1 MAPLVQEL
9 QEDDGKKH
17 KIIYMDDKN
26 SFATIVFT
34 PSGIRGRVKKGTTIL
49 EAAQTLSVDLNSICG
64 ARGRCSKCQVEPT
77 FGEFSKLNILSK
89 HVSVS
94 DRNDTEI
101 IYRNKFHLS
110 EERRLGCQTKIL
122 GDLVV
127 DVPEDS
133 QIHKQ
138 IIKKETNLRDF
149 SLNTSVKAFYI
160 EVSEPQLDSLESDFD
175 RLRASLKKD
184 WNVEEVTCSI
194 NVLKDLQEKLRK
206 GNWKV
211 TILLYYMGNSA
222 PEIVDIHSGYSEI
235 PAFGLAID
243 LGSTSIAATL
253 CDLNSGKI
261 IGSMGIMN
269 PQIRFGE
276 DVMSRVSYCMMEEKG
291 LATLNR
297 VVIEGL
303 NELIVKITERHQ
315 IRLDRVFETVFV
327 ANPIMHHLLLGI
339 NPKELGQAPFP
350 LAFSDS
356 LNFKSKDIGLNL
368 NLEGYVYTI
377 PCIGGHVGADA
388 ASVIIAEQPQ
398 KLENTTTLL
407 VDIGTNAEILLAKGE
422 EIFACSCPTGPALE
436 GAQISAGQ
444 RAASGA
450 IERVRIDPISKE
462 PSFKVIGCEQWS
474 NDKGFKENVSKVGI
488 TGICGSG
495 IIEAVAEM
503 RLAGLLDAN
512 GLIGSGAQTGSNR
525 CISSDRTNS
534 YLLYSDSKVSLSIT
548 NMDIRAIQLAK
559 AALHAS
565 FKILLEKSRI
575 NRIDNIVLAG
585 AFGSQ
590 ISPEHALIIGLVPD
604 AKVSQIV
611 ASGNS
616 AGAGAIIALLDKE
629 SRKEISSI
637 VKRVQ
642 KIETAVEP
650 TFQKHFM
657 EGSSFPNES
666 SIHPELFKFKNIPD
680 VNFNQKRQRRSAR

>member
-1 MAPLVQEL
+1 MENR
-9 QEDDGKKH
+9 
-17 KIIYMDDKN
+17 N
-26 SFATIVFT
+26 SSATVVFT

-49 EAAQTLSVDLNSICG
+49 EAAQKFSVDLNSICG
-64 ARGRCSKCQVEPT
+64 ARGRCSKCQVELT
-77 FGEFSKLNILSK
+77 FGEFNKLNIRSK
-89 HVSVS
+89 ETSVS
-94 DRNDTEI
+94 ERNETEL
-101 IYRNKFHLS
+101 IYRTKFHLS

-138 IIKKETNLRDF
+138 IIKKETSLRDF
-149 SLNTSVKAFYI
+149 SLNTSVKAFYVQ
-160 EVSEPQLDSLESDFD
+160 VSEPQLDSLESDFE
-175 RLRASLKKD
+175 RLKISLKDD
-184 WNVEEVTCSI
+184 WNIQGVTCSVR
-194 NVLKDLQEKLRK
+194 VLKDLQEKLRR
-206 GNWKV
+206 GNWGITV
-211 TILLYYMGNSA
+211 LLYYKENTV

-235 PAFGLAID
+235 PAFGVAID

-261 IGSMGIMN
+261 VGSMGIMN
-269 PQIRFGE
+269 PQIRYGE

-291 LATLNR
+291 LATLNNS
-297 VVIEGL
+297 VIQGI
-303 NELIVKITERHQ
+303 NELTRKIAEKHG
-315 IRLDRVFETVFV
+315 IKLDSVFEIVFV

-339 NPKELGQAPFP
+339 DPKELGQAPFP

-356 LNFKSKDIGLNL
+356 LNIKSEDIGIILNP
-368 NLEGYVYTI
+368 ESYVYTV

-388 ASVIIAEQPQ
+388 ASVLIAEQPQ
-398 KLENTTTLL
+398 KLKDTTTLL
-407 VDIGTNAEILLAKGE
+407 IDIGTNAEILLAKGE

-444 RAASGA
+444 RAAPGA
-450 IERVRIDPISKE
+450 IERVRIDPITKE
-462 PSFKVIGCEQWS
+462 PRFKVIGCEQWS
-474 NDKGFKENVSKVGI
+474 NEEGFSENVSGVGV

-512 GLIGSGAQTGSNR
+512 GLIGSAAQTGSNR
-525 CISSDRTNS
+525 CTSSERTNS
-534 YLLYSDSKVSLSIT
+534 YLLYSDNKVSISIT

-565 FKILLEKSRI
+565 FKILLEKSRVDK
-575 NRIDNIVLAG
+575 IDSILLAG

-604 AKVSQIV
+604 AQVSQIV

-616 AGAGAIIALLDKE
+616 AGAGAIIALLDVS
-629 SRKEISSI
+629 SRREISSL
-637 VKRVQ
+637 VRKVH

-650 TFQKHFM
+650 SFQKHFV
-657 EGSSFPNES
+657 EGSAFPDNS
-666 SIHPELFKFKNIPD
+666 STHPELFKLKELPN
-680 VNFNQKRQRRSAR
+680 VNFNQKRLRRQR

>member
-1 MAPLVQEL
+1 MENR
-9 QEDDGKKH
+9 
-17 KIIYMDDKN
+17 N
-26 SFATIVFT
+26 SSATIVFT

-49 EAAQTLSVDLNSICG
+49 EAAQKFSVDLNSICG
-64 ARGRCSKCQVEPT
+64 ARGRCSKCQVELT
-77 FGEFSKLNILSK
+77 FGEFNKLNIRSK
-89 HVSVS
+89 ETSVS
-94 DRNDTEI
+94 ERNETEL
-101 IYRNKFHLS
+101 IYRTKFYLS

-138 IIKKETNLRDF
+138 IIKKETSLRDF
-149 SLNTSVKAFYI
+149 SLNTSVKAFYVQ
-160 EVSEPQLDSLESDFD
+160 VSEPQLDSLESDFE
-175 RLRASLKKD
+175 RLKISLKDD
-184 WNVEEVTCSI
+184 WNIQGVTCSVR
-194 NVLKDLQEKLRK
+194 VLKDLQEKLRR
-206 GNWKV
+206 GNWGITV
-211 TILLYYMGNSA
+211 LLYYKENTV

-235 PAFGLAID
+235 PAFGVAID

-261 IGSMGIMN
+261 VGSMGIMN
-269 PQIRFGE
+269 PQIRYGE

-291 LATLNR
+291 LAN
-297 VVIEGL
+297 VNNSVIQGI
-303 NELIVKITERHQ
+303 NELTREIAEKHGIK
-315 IRLDRVFETVFV
+315 LDSVFEIVFV
-327 ANPIMHHLLLGI
+327 ANPIMHHLLFGI

-350 LAFSDS
+350 LALSDS
-356 LNFKSKDIGLNL
+356 LTIKSKDIGIILNP
-368 NLEGYVYTI
+368 ESYVYTV

-388 ASVIIAEQPQ
+388 ASVLIAEQPQ
-398 KLENTTTLL
+398 KLKDTTTLL
-407 VDIGTNAEILLAKGE
+407 IDIGTNAEILLAKGE

-444 RAASGA
+444 RAAPGA
-450 IERVRIDPISKE
+450 IERVRIDPITKE
-462 PSFKVIGCEQWS
+462 PRFKVIGCEQWS
-474 NDKGFKENVSKVGI
+474 NEEGFSENVSGVGV

-512 GLIGSGAQTGSNR
+512 GLIGSAAQTGSNR
-525 CISSDRTNS
+525 CTSSERTNS
-534 YLLYSDSKVSLSIT
+534 YLLYSDNKVSLSIT

-565 FKILLEKSRI
+565 FKILLEKSRV
-575 NRIDNIVLAG
+575 NRIDSILLAG

-604 AKVSQIV
+604 AQVSQIV

-616 AGAGAIIALLDKE
+616 AGAGAIIALLDVS
-629 SRKEISSI
+629 SRREISSL
-637 VKRVQ
+637 VRKVH

-650 TFQKHFM
+650 SFQKHFV
-657 EGSSFPNES
+657 EGSAFPDNS
-666 SIHPELFKFKNIPD
+666 SSHPELFKLKELPN
-680 VNFNQKRQRRSAR
+680 VNFNQKRLRRQR

>member
-1 MAPLVQEL
+1 MENR
-9 QEDDGKKH
+9 
-17 KIIYMDDKN
+17 N
-26 SFATIVFT
+26 SSATIVFT

-49 EAAQTLSVDLNSICG
+49 EAAQKFSVDLNSICG
-64 ARGRCSKCQVEPT
+64 ARGRCSKCQVELT
-77 FGEFSKLNILSK
+77 FGEFNKLNIRSK
-89 HVSVS
+89 ETSVS
-94 DRNDTEI
+94 ERNETEL
-101 IYRNKFHLS
+101 IYRTKFHLS

-138 IIKKETNLRDF
+138 IIKKETSLRDF
-149 SLNTSVKAFYI
+149 SLNTSVKAFYVQ
-160 EVSEPQLDSLESDFD
+160 VSEPQLDSLESDFE
-175 RLRASLKKD
+175 RLKISLKDD
-184 WNVEEVTCSI
+184 WNIQGVTCSVR
-194 NVLKDLQEKLRK
+194 VLKDLQEKLRR
-206 GNWKV
+206 GNWGITV
-211 TILLYYMGNSA
+211 LLYYKENTV

-235 PAFGLAID
+235 PAFGVAID

-261 IGSMGIMN
+261 VGSMGIMN
-269 PQIRFGE
+269 PQIRYGE

-291 LATLNR
+291 LATLNNS
-297 VVIEGL
+297 VIQGI
-303 NELIVKITERHQ
+303 NELTRKIAEKHG
-315 IRLDRVFETVFV
+315 IKLDSIFEIVFV

-339 NPKELGQAPFP
+339 DPKELGQAPFP

-356 LNFKSKDIGLNL
+356 LNIKSEDIGIILNP
-368 NLEGYVYTI
+368 ESYVYTV

-388 ASVIIAEQPQ
+388 ASVLIAEQPQ
-398 KLENTTTLL
+398 KLKDTTTLL
-407 VDIGTNAEILLAKGE
+407 IDIGTNAEILLAKGE

-444 RAASGA
+444 RAAPGA
-450 IERVRIDPISKE
+450 IERVRIDPITKE
-462 PSFKVIGCEQWS
+462 PRFKVIGCEQWS
-474 NDKGFKENVSKVGI
+474 NEEGFSENVSGVGV

-512 GLIGSGAQTGSNR
+512 GLIGSAAQTGSNR
-525 CISSDRTNS
+525 CTSSERTNS
-534 YLLYSDSKVSLSIT
+534 YLLYSDNKVSLSIT

-565 FKILLEKSRI
+565 FKILLEKSRV
-575 NRIDNIVLAG
+575 NRIDSILLAG

-604 AKVSQIV
+604 AQVSQIV

-616 AGAGAIIALLDKE
+616 AGAGAIIALLDVS
-629 SRKEISSI
+629 SRREISSL
-637 VKRVQ
+637 VRKVH

-650 TFQKHFM
+650 SFQKHFV
-657 EGSSFPNES
+657 EGSAFPDNS
-666 SIHPELFKFKNIPD
+666 STHPELFKLKELPN
-680 VNFNQKRQRRSAR
+680 VNFNQKRLRRQR

>member
-1 MAPLVQEL
+1 MENR
-9 QEDDGKKH
+9 
-17 KIIYMDDKN
+17 N
-26 SFATIVFT
+26 SSATIVFT

-49 EAAQTLSVDLNSICG
+49 EAAQKFSVDLNSICG
-64 ARGRCSKCQVEPT
+64 ARGRCSKCQIELT
-77 FGEFSKLNILSK
+77 FGEFNKLNIRSK
-89 HVSVS
+89 ETSVS
-94 DRNDTEI
+94 ERNETEL
-101 IYRNKFHLS
+101 IYRTKFHLS

-149 SLNTSVKAFYI
+149 SLNTSVKAFYVQ
-160 EVSEPQLDSLESDFD
+160 VSEPQLDSLESDFE
-175 RLRASLKKD
+175 RLKISLKDD
-184 WNVEEVTCSI
+184 WNIQGVTCSVR
-194 NVLKDLQEKLRK
+194 VLKDLQEKLRR
-206 GNWKV
+206 GNWGITV
-211 TILLYYMGNSA
+211 LLYYKENTV

-235 PAFGLAID
+235 PAFGVAID

-261 IGSMGIMN
+261 VGSMGIMN
-269 PQIRFGE
+269 PQIRYGE

-291 LATLNR
+291 LATLNNS
-297 VVIEGL
+297 VIQGI
-303 NELIVKITERHQ
+303 NELTRKIAEKHG
-315 IRLDRVFETVFV
+315 IKLDSVFEIVFV

-339 NPKELGQAPFP
+339 DPKELGQAPFP
-350 LAFSDS
+350 LALSDS
-356 LNFKSKDIGLNL
+356 LTIKSKDIGIILNP
-368 NLEGYVYTI
+368 ESYVYTV

-388 ASVIIAEQPQ
+388 ASVLIAEQPQ
-398 KLENTTTLL
+398 KLKDTTTLL
-407 VDIGTNAEILLAKGE
+407 IDIGTNAEILLAKGE

-444 RAASGA
+444 RAAPGA
-450 IERVRIDPISKE
+450 IERVRIDPITKE
-462 PSFKVIGCEQWS
+462 PRFKVIGCEQWS
-474 NDKGFKENVSKVGI
+474 NEEGFSENVSGVGV

-512 GLIGSGAQTGSNR
+512 GLIGSAAQTGSNR
-525 CISSDRTNS
+525 CTSSERTNS
-534 YLLYSDSKVSLSIT
+534 YLLYSDNKVSLSIT

-565 FKILLEKSRI
+565 FKILLEKSRV
-575 NRIDNIVLAG
+575 NRIDSILLAG

-604 AKVSQIV
+604 AQVSQIV

-616 AGAGAIIALLDKE
+616 AGAGAIIALLDVS
-629 SRKEISSI
+629 SRREISSL
-637 VKRVQ
+637 VRKVH

-650 TFQKHFM
+650 SFQKHFV
-657 EGSSFPNES
+657 EGSAFPDNS
-666 SIHPELFKFKNIPD
+666 STHPELFKLKELPN
-680 VNFNQKRQRRSAR
+680 VNFNQKRLRRQR

>member
-1 MAPLVQEL
+1 MENR
-9 QEDDGKKH
+9 
-17 KIIYMDDKN
+17 N
-26 SFATIVFT
+26 SSATIVFT

-49 EAAQTLSVDLNSICG
+49 EAAQKFSVDLNSICG
-64 ARGRCSKCQVEPT
+64 ARGRCSKCQVELT
-77 FGEFSKLNILSK
+77 FGEFNKLNIRSK
-89 HVSVS
+89 ETSVS
-94 DRNDTEI
+94 ERNETEL
-101 IYRNKFHLS
+101 IYRTKFHLS

-138 IIKKETNLRDF
+138 IIKKETSLRDF
-149 SLNTSVKAFYI
+149 SLNTSVKAFYVQ
-160 EVSEPQLDSLESDFD
+160 VSEPQLDSLESDFE
-175 RLRASLKKD
+175 RLKISLKDD
-184 WNVEEVTCSI
+184 WNIQGVTCSVR
-194 NVLKDLQEKLRK
+194 VLKDLQEKLRR
-206 GNWKV
+206 GNWGITV
-211 TILLYYMGNSA
+211 LLYYKENTV

-235 PAFGLAID
+235 PAFGVAID

-261 IGSMGIMN
+261 VGSMGIMN
-269 PQIRFGE
+269 PQIRYGE

-291 LATLNR
+291 LATLNNS
-297 VVIEGL
+297 VIQGI
-303 NELIVKITERHQ
+303 NELTRKIAEKHE
-315 IRLDRVFETVFV
+315 IKLDSVFEIVFV

-350 LAFSDS
+350 LVFSDS
-356 LNFKSKDIGLNL
+356 LTIKSKDIGIILNP
-368 NLEGYVYTI
+368 ESYVYTV

-388 ASVIIAEQPQ
+388 ASVLIAEQPQ
-398 KLENTTTLL
+398 KLKDTTTLL
-407 VDIGTNAEILLAKGE
+407 IDIGTNAEILLAKGE

-444 RAASGA
+444 RAAPGA
-450 IERVRIDPISKE
+450 IERVRIDPITKE
-462 PSFKVIGCEQWS
+462 PRFKVIGCEQWS
-474 NDKGFKENVSKVGI
+474 NEEGFSENVSGVGV

-512 GLIGSGAQTGSNR
+512 GLIGSAAQTGSNR
-525 CISSDRTNS
+525 CTSSERTNS
-534 YLLYSDSKVSLSIT
+534 YLLYSDNKVSLSIT

-565 FKILLEKSRI
+565 FKILLEKSRV
-575 NRIDNIVLAG
+575 NRIDSILLAG

-604 AKVSQIV
+604 AQVSQIV

-616 AGAGAIIALLDKE
+616 AGAGAIIALLDVS
-629 SRKEISSI
+629 SRREISSL
-637 VKRVQ
+637 VRKVH

-650 TFQKHFM
+650 SFQKHFV
-657 EGSSFPNES
+657 EGSSFPNDS
-666 SIHPELFKFKNIPD
+666 STHPELFKLKELPN
-680 VNFNQKRQRRSAR
+680 VNFNQKRQRRHR

>member
-1 MAPLVQEL
+1 MENR
-9 QEDDGKKH
+9 
-17 KIIYMDDKN
+17 N
-26 SFATIVFT
+26 SSATIVFT

-49 EAAQTLSVDLNSICG
+49 EAAQKFSVDLNSICG
-64 ARGRCSKCQVEPT
+64 ARGRCSKCQVELT
-77 FGEFSKLNILSK
+77 FGEFNKLNIRSK
-89 HVSVS
+89 ETSVS
-94 DRNDTEI
+94 ERNETEL
-101 IYRNKFHLS
+101 IYRTKFHLS

-149 SLNTSVKAFYI
+149 SLNTSVKAFYVQ
-160 EVSEPQLDSLESDFD
+160 VSEPQLDSLESDFE
-175 RLRASLKKD
+175 RLKISLKDD
-184 WNVEEVTCSI
+184 WNIQGVTCSVR
-194 NVLKDLQEKLRK
+194 VLKDLQEKLRR
-206 GNWKV
+206 GNWGITV
-211 TILLYYMGNSA
+211 LLYYKENTV

-235 PAFGLAID
+235 PAFGVAID

-261 IGSMGIMN
+261 VGSMGIMN
-269 PQIRFGE
+269 PQIRYGE

-291 LATLNR
+291 LATLNNS
-297 VVIEGL
+297 VIQGI
-303 NELIVKITERHQ
+303 NELTRKIAEKHG
-315 IRLDRVFETVFV
+315 IKLDSVFEIVFV

-339 NPKELGQAPFP
+339 DPKELGQAPFP
-350 LAFSDS
+350 LALSDS
-356 LNFKSKDIGLNL
+356 LTIKSKDIGIILNP
-368 NLEGYVYTI
+368 ESYVYTV

-388 ASVIIAEQPQ
+388 ASVLIAEQPQ
-398 KLENTTTLL
+398 KLKDTTTLL
-407 VDIGTNAEILLAKGE
+407 IDIGTNAEILLAKGE

-436 GAQISAGQ
+436 GAQISSGQ
-444 RAASGA
+444 RAAPGA
-450 IERVRIDPISKE
+450 IERVRIDPITKE
-462 PSFKVIGCEQWS
+462 PRFKVIGCEQWS
-474 NDKGFKENVSKVGI
+474 NEEGFSENVSGVGV

-512 GLIGSGAQTGSNR
+512 GLIGSAAQTGSNR
-525 CISSDRTNS
+525 CTSSERTNS
-534 YLLYSDSKVSLSIT
+534 YLLYSDNKVSLSIT

-565 FKILLEKSRI
+565 FKILLEKSRV
-575 NRIDNIVLAG
+575 NRIDSILLAG

-604 AKVSQIV
+604 AQVSQIV

-616 AGAGAIIALLDKE
+616 AGAGAIIALLDVS
-629 SRKEISSI
+629 SRREISS
-637 VKRVQ
+637 VVRKVH

-650 TFQKHFM
+650 NFQKHFV
-657 EGSSFPNES
+657 EGSAFPDNS
-666 SIHPELFKFKNIPD
+666 SSHPELFKIKELPN
-680 VNFNQKRQRRSAR
+680 VNFNQKRLRRQR

>member
-1 MAPLVQEL
+1 ME
-9 QEDDGKKH
+9 EK
-17 KIIYMDDKN
+17 
-26 SFATIVFT
+26 STSATIVFT

-77 FGEFSKLNILSK
+77 FGKFDKLNIHSK
-89 HVSVS
+89 QESVS
-94 DRNDTEI
+94 DRNETEL
-101 IYRNKFHLS
+101 IYRNKFHLN
-110 EERRLGCQTKIL
+110 EERRLGCQTRIL
-122 GDLVV
+122 GDLLV
-127 DVPEDS
+127 DVPENS

-149 SLNTSVKAFYI
+149 TLNTSLKAFYI
-160 EVSEPQLDSLESDFD
+160 EVLAPELDSLESDFE
-175 RLRASLKKD
+175 RLSNSLKND
-184 WNVEEVTCSI
+184 WNIQEVTCSVR
-194 NVLKDLQEKLRK
+194 VLKDLQEKLRR
-206 GNWKV
+206 GNWEITV
-211 TILLYYMGNSA
+211 LLYFKENTV

-235 PAFGLAID
+235 PVFGLAID
-243 LGSTSIAATL
+243 LGSTSIAANL

-269 PQIRFGE
+269 PQIRYGE

-291 LATLNR
+291 LATLNKS
-297 VVIEGL
+297 VIEGI
-303 NELIVKITERHQ
+303 NELTRKIAEKHGVK
-315 IRLDRVFETVFV
+315 LDSVFEIVFV

-350 LAFSDS
+350 LVFSDS
-356 LNFKSKDIGLNL
+356 LNIKSKDIGLIL
-368 NLEGYVYTI
+368 NPESYVYTV

-388 ASVIIAEQPQ
+388 ASVLIAEQPQ
-398 KLENTTTLL
+398 KLKDTTTLL
-407 VDIGTNAEILLAKGE
+407 IDIGTNAEILLAKGE

-444 RAASGA
+444 RAAPGA
-450 IERVRIDPISKE
+450 IERVRIDPITKE
-462 PSFKVIGCEQWS
+462 PSFKVIGCKQWS
-474 NDKGFKENVSKVGI
+474 NEKEFSENASGVGV

-512 GLIGSGAQTGSNR
+512 GLIGSAAQTGSNR
-525 CISSDRTNS
+525 CTSSERTNS
-534 YLLYSDSKVSLSIT
+534 YLLYSDNKVSLSIT

-565 FKILLEKSRI
+565 YKILLEKSRV
-575 NRIDNIVLAG
+575 NRIDSIFLAG

-604 AKVSQIV
+604 VQVSQIV

-616 AGAGAIIALLDKE
+616 AGAGAIIALLDVS
-629 SRKEISSI
+629 SRKEISSL
-637 VKRVQ
+637 VRKVH

-650 TFQKHFM
+650 SFQKHFVD
-657 EGSSFPNES
+657 GSSFPNES
-666 SIHPELFKFKNIPD
+666 STHPELFKFKELPE
-680 VNFNQKRQRRSAR
+680 VNFNQKRQRRHR

>member
-1 MAPLVQEL
+1 MENR
-9 QEDDGKKH
+9 
-17 KIIYMDDKN
+17 N
-26 SFATIVFT
+26 SSATIVFT

-49 EAAQTLSVDLNSICG
+49 EAAQKFSVDLNSICG
-64 ARGRCSKCQVEPT
+64 ARGRCSKCQVELT
-77 FGEFSKLNILSK
+77 FGEFNKLNIRSK
-89 HVSVS
+89 ETSVS
-94 DRNDTEI
+94 ERNETEL
-101 IYRNKFHLS
+101 IYRTKFHLS

-149 SLNTSVKAFYI
+149 SLNTSVKAFYVQ
-160 EVSEPQLDSLESDFD
+160 VSEPQLDSLESDFE
-175 RLRASLKKD
+175 RLKISLKDD
-184 WNVEEVTCSI
+184 WNIQGVTCSVR
-194 NVLKDLQEKLRK
+194 VLKDLQEKLRR
-206 GNWKV
+206 GNWGITV
-211 TILLYYMGNSA
+211 LLYYKENTV

-235 PAFGLAID
+235 PAFGVAID

-261 IGSMGIMN
+261 VGSMGIMN
-269 PQIRFGE
+269 PQIRYGE

-291 LATLNR
+291 LATLNNS
-297 VVIEGL
+297 VVQGI
-303 NELIVKITERHQ
+303 NELTRKIAEKHG
-315 IRLDRVFETVFV
+315 IKLDSVFEIVFV

-339 NPKELGQAPFP
+339 DPKELGQAPFP
-350 LAFSDS
+350 LALSDS
-356 LNFKSKDIGLNL
+356 LTIKSKDIGIILNP
-368 NLEGYVYTI
+368 ESYVYTV

-388 ASVIIAEQPQ
+388 ASVLIAEQPQ
-398 KLENTTTLL
+398 KLKDTTTLL
-407 VDIGTNAEILLAKGE
+407 IDIGTNAEILLAKGE

-444 RAASGA
+444 RAAPGA
-450 IERVRIDPISKE
+450 IERVRIDPITKE
-462 PSFKVIGCEQWS
+462 PRFKVIGCEQWS
-474 NDKGFKENVSKVGI
+474 NEEGFSENVSGVGV

-512 GLIGSGAQTGSNR
+512 GLIGSAAQTGSNR
-525 CISSDRTNS
+525 CTSSERTNS
-534 YLLYSDSKVSLSIT
+534 YLLYSDNKVSLSIT

-565 FKILLEKSRI
+565 FKILLEKSRV
-575 NRIDNIVLAG
+575 NRIDSILLAG

-604 AKVSQIV
+604 AQVSQIV

-616 AGAGAIIALLDKE
+616 AGAGAIIALLDVS
-629 SRKEISSI
+629 SRREISSL
-637 VKRVQ
+637 VRKVH

-650 TFQKHFM
+650 SFQKHFV
-657 EGSSFPNES
+657 EGSSFPNNS
-666 SIHPELFKFKNIPD
+666 STHPELFKLKELPN
-680 VNFNQKRQRRSAR
+680 VNFNQKRLRRQR

>member
-1 MAPLVQEL
+1 MENR
-9 QEDDGKKH
+9 
-17 KIIYMDDKN
+17 N
-26 SFATIVFT
+26 SLATIVFT

-49 EAAQTLSVDLNSICG
+49 EAAQKFSVDLNSICG
-64 ARGRCSKCQVEPT
+64 ARGRCSKCQVELT
-77 FGEFSKLNILSK
+77 FGEFNKLNIRSK
-89 HVSVS
+89 ETSVS
-94 DRNDTEI
+94 ERNETEL
-101 IYRNKFHLS
+101 IYRTKFHLS

-149 SLNTSVKAFYI
+149 SLNTSVKAFYVQ
-160 EVSEPQLDSLESDFD
+160 VSEPQLDSLESDFE
-175 RLRASLKKD
+175 RLKISLKDD
-184 WNVEEVTCSI
+184 WNIQGVTCSVR
-194 NVLKDLQEKLRK
+194 VLKDLQEKLRRGK
-206 GNWKV
+206 WGITV
-211 TILLYYMGNSA
+211 LLYYKENTV

-235 PAFGLAID
+235 PAFGVAID

-261 IGSMGIMN
+261 VGSMGIMN
-269 PQIRFGE
+269 PQIRYGE

-291 LATLNR
+291 LATLNNS
-297 VVIEGL
+297 VIQGI
-303 NELIVKITERHQ
+303 NELTRKIAEKHG
-315 IRLDRVFETVFV
+315 IKLDSVFEIVFV

-339 NPKELGQAPFP
+339 DPKELGQAPFP
-350 LAFSDS
+350 LVFSDS
-356 LNFKSKDIGLNL
+356 LNIKSKDIGIILNP
-368 NLEGYVYTI
+368 ESYVYI
-377 PCIGGHVGADA
+377 VPCIGGHVGADA
-388 ASVIIAEQPQ
+388 ASVLIAEQPQ
-398 KLENTTTLL
+398 KLKDTTTLL
-407 VDIGTNAEILLAKGE
+407 IDIGTNAEILLAKGE

-444 RAASGA
+444 RAAPGA
-450 IERVRIDPISKE
+450 IERVRIDPITKE
-462 PSFKVIGCEQWS
+462 PRFKVIGCEQWS
-474 NDKGFKENVSKVGI
+474 NEEGFSENVSGVGV

-512 GLIGSGAQTGSNR
+512 GLIGSAAQTGSNR
-525 CISSDRTNS
+525 CTSSERTNS
-534 YLLYSDSKVSLSIT
+534 YLLYSDNKVSLSIT

-565 FKILLEKSRI
+565 FKILLEKSRV
-575 NRIDNIVLAG
+575 NRIDSILLAG

-604 AKVSQIV
+604 AQVSQIV

-616 AGAGAIIALLDKE
+616 AGAGAIIALLDVS
-629 SRKEISSI
+629 SRREISSL
-637 VKRVQ
+637 VRKVH

-650 TFQKHFM
+650 SFQKHFVD
-657 EGSSFPNES
+657 GSSFPKDS
-666 SIHPELFKFKNIPD
+666 STHPELFKLKEFPN
-680 VNFNQKRQRRSAR
+680 VNFNQKRQRRHR

>member
-1 MAPLVQEL
+1 MENR
-9 QEDDGKKH
+9 
-17 KIIYMDDKN
+17 N
-26 SFATIVFT
+26 SSATIVFT

-49 EAAQTLSVDLNSICG
+49 EAAQKFSVDLNSICG
-64 ARGRCSKCQVEPT
+64 ARGRCSKCQIELT
-77 FGEFSKLNILSK
+77 FGEFNKLNIRSK
-89 HVSVS
+89 ETSVS
-94 DRNDTEI
+94 ERNETEL
-101 IYRNKFHLS
+101 IYRTKFHLS

-149 SLNTSVKAFYI
+149 SLNTSVKAFYVQ
-160 EVSEPQLDSLESDFD
+160 VSEPQLDSLESDFE
-175 RLRASLKKD
+175 RLKISLKDD
-184 WNVEEVTCSI
+184 WNIQGVTCSVR
-194 NVLKDLQEKLRK
+194 VLKDLQEKLRR
-206 GNWKV
+206 GNWGITV
-211 TILLYYMGNSA
+211 LLYYKENTV

-235 PAFGLAID
+235 PAFGVAID

-261 IGSMGIMN
+261 VGSMGIMN
-269 PQIRFGE
+269 PQIRYGE

-291 LATLNR
+291 LATLNNS
-297 VVIEGL
+297 VIQGI
-303 NELIVKITERHQ
+303 NELTRKIAEKHG
-315 IRLDRVFETVFV
+315 IKLDSVFEIVFV

-339 NPKELGQAPFP
+339 DPKELGQAPFP
-350 LAFSDS
+350 LALSDS
-356 LNFKSKDIGLNL
+356 LTIKSKDIGIILNP
-368 NLEGYVYTI
+368 ESYVYTV

-388 ASVIIAEQPQ
+388 ASVLIAEQPQ
-398 KLENTTTLL
+398 KLKDTTTLL
-407 VDIGTNAEILLAKGE
+407 IDIGTNAEILLAKGE

-444 RAASGA
+444 RAAPGA
-450 IERVRIDPISKE
+450 IERVRIDPITKE
-462 PSFKVIGCEQWS
+462 PRFKVIGCEQWS
-474 NDKGFKENVSKVGI
+474 NEKEFSENISGVGV

-512 GLIGSGAQTGSNR
+512 GLIGSAAQTGSNR
-525 CISSDRTNS
+525 CTSSERTNS
-534 YLLYSDSKVSLSIT
+534 YLLYSDNKVSLSIT

-565 FKILLEKSRI
+565 FKILLEKSRV
-575 NRIDNIVLAG
+575 NRIDSILLAG

-604 AKVSQIV
+604 AQVSQIV

-616 AGAGAIIALLDKE
+616 AGAGAIIALLDVS
-629 SRKEISSI
+629 SRREISSL
-637 VKRVQ
+637 VRKVH

-650 TFQKHFM
+650 SFQKHFV
-657 EGSSFPNES
+657 EGSAFPDNS
-666 SIHPELFKFKNIPD
+666 SSHPELFKLKELPN
-680 VNFNQKRQRRSAR
+680 VNFNQKRLRRQR

>member
-1 MAPLVQEL
+1 MENR
-9 QEDDGKKH
+9 
-17 KIIYMDDKN
+17 N
-26 SFATIVFT
+26 SSATIVFT

-49 EAAQTLSVDLNSICG
+49 EAAQKFSVDLNSICG
-64 ARGRCSKCQVEPT
+64 ARGRCSKCQIELT
-77 FGEFSKLNILSK
+77 FGEFNKLNIRSK
-89 HVSVS
+89 ETSVS
-94 DRNDTEI
+94 ERNETEL
-101 IYRNKFHLS
+101 IYRTKFHLS

-149 SLNTSVKAFYI
+149 SLNTSVKAFYVQ
-160 EVSEPQLDSLESDFD
+160 VSEPQLDSLESDFE
-175 RLRASLKKD
+175 RLKISLKDD
-184 WNVEEVTCSI
+184 WNIQGVTCSVR
-194 NVLKDLQEKLRK
+194 VLKDLQEKLRR
-206 GNWKV
+206 GNWGITV
-211 TILLYYMGNSA
+211 LLYYKENTV

-235 PAFGLAID
+235 PAFGVAID

-261 IGSMGIMN
+261 VGSMGIMN
-269 PQIRFGE
+269 PQIRYGE

-291 LATLNR
+291 LATLNNS
-297 VVIEGL
+297 VIQGI
-303 NELIVKITERHQ
+303 NELTRKIVEKHGIK
-315 IRLDRVFETVFV
+315 LDSVFEIVFV

-339 NPKELGQAPFP
+339 DPKELGQAPFP
-350 LAFSDS
+350 LAFSDG
-356 LNFKSKDIGLNL
+356 LTFKSKDIGIILNP
-368 NLEGYVYTI
+368 ESYVYTV

-388 ASVIIAEQPQ
+388 ASVLIAEQPQ
-398 KLENTTTLL
+398 KLKDTTTLL
-407 VDIGTNAEILLAKGE
+407 IDIGTNAEILLAKGE

-444 RAASGA
+444 RAAPGA
-450 IERVRIDPISKE
+450 IERVRIDPITKE
-462 PSFKVIGCEQWS
+462 PRFKVIGCEQWS
-474 NDKGFKENVSKVGI
+474 NEEGFSENVSGVGV

-512 GLIGSGAQTGSNR
+512 GLIGSAAQTGSNR
-525 CISSDRTNS
+525 CTSSERTNS
-534 YLLYSDSKVSLSIT
+534 YLLYSDNKVSLSIT

-565 FKILLEKSRI
+565 FKILLEKSRV
-575 NRIDNIVLAG
+575 NRIDSILLAG

-604 AKVSQIV
+604 AQVSQIV

-616 AGAGAIIALLDKE
+616 AGAGAIIALLDVS
-629 SRKEISSI
+629 SRREISSL
-637 VKRVQ
+637 VRKVH

-650 TFQKHFM
+650 SFQKHFV
-657 EGSSFPNES
+657 EGSAFPDNS
-666 SIHPELFKFKNIPD
+666 STHPELFKLKELPN
-680 VNFNQKRQRRSAR
+680 VNFNQKRLRRQR

>member
-1 MAPLVQEL
+1 MENR
-9 QEDDGKKH
+9 
-17 KIIYMDDKN
+17 N
-26 SFATIVFT
+26 SSATIVFT

-49 EAAQTLSVDLNSICG
+49 EAAQKFSVDLNSICG
-64 ARGRCSKCQVEPT
+64 ARGRCSKCQVELT
-77 FGEFSKLNILSK
+77 FGEFNKLNIRSK
-89 HVSVS
+89 ETSVS
-94 DRNDTEI
+94 ERNETEL
-101 IYRNKFHLS
+101 IYRTKFHLS

-138 IIKKETNLRDF
+138 IIKKETSLRDF
-149 SLNTSVKAFYI
+149 SLNTSVKAFYVQ
-160 EVSEPQLDSLESDFD
+160 VSEPQLDSLESDFE
-175 RLRASLKKD
+175 RLKISLKDD
-184 WNVEEVTCSI
+184 WNIQGVTCSVR
-194 NVLKDLQEKLRK
+194 VLKDLQEKLRR
-206 GNWKV
+206 GNWGITV
-211 TILLYYMGNSA
+211 LLYYKENTV

-235 PAFGLAID
+235 PAFGVAID

-261 IGSMGIMN
+261 VGSMGIMN
-269 PQIRFGE
+269 PQIRYGE

-291 LATLNR
+291 LATLNNS
-297 VVIEGL
+297 VIQGI
-303 NELIVKITERHQ
+303 NELTRKIAEKHG
-315 IRLDRVFETVFV
+315 IKLDSVFEIVFV

-339 NPKELGQAPFP
+339 DPKELGQAPFP
-350 LAFSDS
+350 LALSDS
-356 LNFKSKDIGLNL
+356 LTIKSKDIGIILNP
-368 NLEGYVYTI
+368 ESYVYTV

-388 ASVIIAEQPQ
+388 ASVLIAEQPQ
-398 KLENTTTLL
+398 KLKDTTTLL
-407 VDIGTNAEILLAKGE
+407 IDIGTNAEILLAKGE

-444 RAASGA
+444 RAAPGA
-450 IERVRIDPISKE
+450 IERVRIDPITKE
-462 PSFKVIGCEQWS
+462 PRFKVIGCEQWS
-474 NDKGFKENVSKVGI
+474 NEKEFSENISGVGV

-512 GLIGSGAQTGSNR
+512 GLIGSAAQTGSNR
-525 CISSDRTNS
+525 CTSSERTNS
-534 YLLYSDSKVSLSIT
+534 YLLYSDNKVSLSIT

-565 FKILLEKSRI
+565 FKILLEKSRV
-575 NRIDNIVLAG
+575 NRIDSILLAG

-604 AKVSQIV
+604 AQVSQIV

-616 AGAGAIIALLDKE
+616 AGAGAIIALLDVS
-629 SRKEISSI
+629 SRREISSL
-637 VKRVQ
+637 VRKVH

-650 TFQKHFM
+650 SFQKHFV
-657 EGSSFPNES
+657 EGSAFPDNS
-666 SIHPELFKFKNIPD
+666 STHPELFKLKELPN
-680 VNFNQKRQRRSAR
+680 VNFNQKRLRRQR

>member
-1 MAPLVQEL
+1 MENR
-9 QEDDGKKH
+9 
-17 KIIYMDDKN
+17 N
-26 SFATIVFT
+26 SSATIVFT

-49 EAAQTLSVDLNSICG
+49 EAAQKFSVDLNSICG
-64 ARGRCSKCQVEPT
+64 ARGRCSKCQVELT
-77 FGEFSKLNILSK
+77 FGEFNKLNIRSK
-89 HVSVS
+89 ETSVS
-94 DRNDTEI
+94 ERNETEL
-101 IYRNKFHLS
+101 IYRTKFHLS

-138 IIKKETNLRDF
+138 IIKKETSLRDF
-149 SLNTSVKAFYI
+149 SLNSSVKAFYVQ
-160 EVSEPQLDSLESDFD
+160 VSEPQLDSLESDFE
-175 RLRASLKKD
+175 RLKISLKDD
-184 WNVEEVTCSI
+184 WNIQGVTCSVR
-194 NVLKDLQEKLRK
+194 VLKDLQEKLRR
-206 GNWKV
+206 GNWGITV
-211 TILLYYMGNSA
+211 LLYYKENTV

-235 PAFGLAID
+235 PAFGVAID

-261 IGSMGIMN
+261 VGSMGIMN
-269 PQIRFGE
+269 PQIRYGE

-291 LATLNR
+291 LATLNNS
-297 VVIEGL
+297 VIQGI
-303 NELIVKITERHQ
+303 NELTRKIAEKHG
-315 IRLDRVFETVFV
+315 IKLDSVFEIVFV

-339 NPKELGQAPFP
+339 DPKELGQAPFP
-350 LAFSDS
+350 LALSDS
-356 LNFKSKDIGLNL
+356 LTIKSKDIGIILNP
-368 NLEGYVYTI
+368 ESYVYTV

-388 ASVIIAEQPQ
+388 ASVLISEQPQ
-398 KLENTTTLL
+398 KLKDTTTLL
-407 VDIGTNAEILLAKGE
+407 IDIGTNAEILLAKGE

-444 RAASGA
+444 RAAPGA
-450 IERVRIDPISKE
+450 IERVRIDPITKE
-462 PSFKVIGCEQWS
+462 PRFKVIGCEQWS
-474 NDKGFKENVSKVGI
+474 NEEGFSENVSGVGV

-512 GLIGSGAQTGSNR
+512 GLIGSAAQTGSNR
-525 CISSDRTNS
+525 CTSSERTNS
-534 YLLYSDSKVSLSIT
+534 YLLYSDNKVSLSIT

-565 FKILLEKSRI
+565 FKILLEKSRV
-575 NRIDNIVLAG
+575 NRIDSILLAG

-604 AKVSQIV
+604 AQVSQIV

-616 AGAGAIIALLDKE
+616 AGAGAIIALLDVS
-629 SRKEISSI
+629 SRREISSL
-637 VKRVQ
+637 VRKVH

-650 TFQKHFM
+650 SFQKHFV
-657 EGSSFPNES
+657 EGSAFPDNS
-666 SIHPELFKFKNIPD
+666 STHPELFKLKELPN
-680 VNFNQKRQRRSAR
+680 VNFNQKRLRRQR

>member
-1 MAPLVQEL
+1 METR
-9 QEDDGKKH
+9 
-17 KIIYMDDKN
+17 N
-26 SFATIVFT
+26 SLATIVFT

-49 EAAQTLSVDLNSICG
+49 EAAQELSVDLNSICG
-64 ARGRCSKCQVEPT
+64 ARGRCSKCQVEPA
-77 FGEFSKLNILSK
+77 FGEFNKLNVHSK
-89 HVSVS
+89 VTNVSE
-94 DRNDTEI
+94 RNETEL
-101 IYRNKFHLS
+101 IYRTKFHLS

-138 IIKKETNLRDF
+138 IIKKETSLRDF
-149 SLNTSVKAFYI
+149 SLNTSVKAFYVQ
-160 EVSEPQLDSLESDFD
+160 VSEPQLDSLESDFE
-175 RLRASLKKD
+175 RLKISLKDD
-184 WNVEEVTCSI
+184 WNIQGVTCSVR
-194 NVLKDLQEKLRK
+194 VLKDLQEKLRR
-206 GNWKV
+206 GNWGITV
-211 TILLYYMGNSA
+211 LLYYKENTV

-235 PAFGLAID
+235 PAFGVAID

-261 IGSMGIMN
+261 VGSMGIMN
-269 PQIRFGE
+269 PQIRYGE

-291 LATLNR
+291 LATLNNS
-297 VVIEGL
+297 VIQGI
-303 NELIVKITERHQ
+303 NELTRKIAEKHR
-315 IRLDRVFETVFV
+315 IKLDSIFEIVFV

-339 NPKELGQAPFP
+339 DPKELGQAPFP
-350 LAFSDS
+350 LALSDS
-356 LNFKSKDIGLNL
+356 LTIKSKDIGIILNP
-368 NLEGYVYTI
+368 ESYVYTV

-388 ASVIIAEQPQ
+388 ASVLIAEQPE
-398 KLENTTTLL
+398 KLKDTTTLL
-407 VDIGTNAEILLAKGE
+407 IDIGTNAEILLAKGE

-444 RAASGA
+444 RAAPGA
-450 IERVRIDPISKE
+450 IERVRIDPITKE
-462 PSFKVIGCEQWS
+462 PRFKVIGCEQWS
-474 NDKGFKENVSKVGI
+474 NEEGFSENVSGVGV

-512 GLIGSGAQTGSNR
+512 GLIGSAAQTGSNR
-525 CISSDRTNS
+525 CTSSERTNS
-534 YLLYSDSKVSLSIT
+534 YLLYSDNKVSLSIT

-565 FKILLEKSRI
+565 FKILLEKSRV
-575 NRIDNIVLAG
+575 NKIDSILLAG

-604 AKVSQIV
+604 AQVSQIV

-616 AGAGAIIALLDKE
+616 AGAGAIIALLDVS
-629 SRKEISSI
+629 SRREISSL
-637 VKRVQ
+637 VRKVH

-650 TFQKHFM
+650 SFQKHFV
-657 EGSSFPNES
+657 EGSAFPDNS
-666 SIHPELFKFKNIPD
+666 STHPELFKLKELPN
-680 VNFNQKRQRRSAR
+680 VNFNQKKLRRLR

>member
-1 MAPLVQEL
+1 MENR
-9 QEDDGKKH
+9 
-17 KIIYMDDKN
+17 N
-26 SFATIVFT
+26 SLATIVFT

-49 EAAQTLSVDLNSICG
+49 EAAQKLSVDLNSICG
-64 ARGRCSKCQVEPT
+64 ARGRCSKCQVELT
-77 FGEFSKLNILSK
+77 FGEFNKLNIRSK
-89 HVSVS
+89 ETSVS
-94 DRNDTEI
+94 ERNETEL
-101 IYRNKFHLS
+101 IYRTKFHLS

-138 IIKKETNLRDF
+138 IIKKETSLRDF
-149 SLNTSVKAFYI
+149 SLNTSVKAFY
-160 EVSEPQLDSLESDFD
+160 VQVPEPQLDSLESDFE
-175 RLRASLKKD
+175 RLKISLKDD
-184 WNVEEVTCSI
+184 WNIQEVTCSI
-194 NVLKDLQEKLRK
+194 GVLKDLQEKLRR
-206 GNWKV
+206 GNWGITV
-211 TILLYYMGNSA
+211 LLYYKENTV

-235 PAFGLAID
+235 PAFGVAID

-261 IGSMGIMN
+261 VGSMGIMN
-269 PQIRFGE
+269 PQIRYGE

-291 LATLNR
+291 LATLNNS
-297 VVIEGL
+297 VIQGI
-303 NELIVKITERHQ
+303 NELTRKIAEKHG
-315 IRLDRVFETVFV
+315 IKLDSVFEIVFV

-339 NPKELGQAPFP
+339 DPKELGQAPFP

-356 LNFKSKDIGLNL
+356 LTIKSKDIGIILNP
-368 NLEGYVYTI
+368 ESYVYTV

-388 ASVIIAEQPQ
+388 ASVLIAEQPQ
-398 KLENTTTLL
+398 KLKDTTTLL
-407 VDIGTNAEILLAKGE
+407 IDIGTNAEILLAKGE

-444 RAASGA
+444 RAAPGA
-450 IERVRIDPISKE
+450 IERVRIDPITKE
-462 PSFKVIGCEQWS
+462 PRFKVIGCEQWS
-474 NDKGFKENVSKVGI
+474 NEEGFSENVSGVGV

-512 GLIGSGAQTGSNR
+512 GLIGSAAQTGSNR
-525 CISSDRTNS
+525 CTSSERTNS
-534 YLLYSDSKVSLSIT
+534 YLLYSDNKVSLSIT

-565 FKILLEKSRI
+565 FKILLEKSRV
-575 NRIDNIVLAG
+575 NRIDSILLAG

-604 AKVSQIV
+604 AQVSQIV

-616 AGAGAIIALLDKE
+616 AGAGAIIALLDVS
-629 SRKEISSI
+629 SRREISSL
-637 VKRVQ
+637 VRKVH

-650 TFQKHFM
+650 SFQKHFV

-666 SIHPELFKFKNIPD
+666 STHPELFKFKELPN
-680 VNFNQKRQRRSAR
+680 VNFNQKRQRRHR

>member
-1 MAPLVQEL
+1 MENR
-9 QEDDGKKH
+9 
-17 KIIYMDDKN
+17 N
-26 SFATIVFT
+26 SSATIVFT

-49 EAAQTLSVDLNSICG
+49 EAAQKFSVDLNSICG
-64 ARGRCSKCQVEPT
+64 ARGRCSKCQVELT
-77 FGEFSKLNILSK
+77 FGEFNKLNIRSK
-89 HVSVS
+89 ETSVS
-94 DRNDTEI
+94 ERNETEL
-101 IYRNKFHLS
+101 IYRTKFHLS

-127 DVPEDS
+127 DVPEES

-149 SLNTSVKAFYI
+149 SLNTSVKAFYVQ
-160 EVSEPQLDSLESDFD
+160 VSEPQLDSLESDFE
-175 RLRASLKKD
+175 RLKISLKDD
-184 WNVEEVTCSI
+184 WNIQGVTCSVR
-194 NVLKDLQEKLRK
+194 VLKDLQEKLRR
-206 GNWKV
+206 GNWGITV
-211 TILLYYMGNSA
+211 LLYYKENTV

-235 PAFGLAID
+235 PAFGVAID

-261 IGSMGIMN
+261 VGSMGIMN
-269 PQIRFGE
+269 PQIRYGE

-291 LATLNR
+291 LATLNNS
-297 VVIEGL
+297 VIQGI
-303 NELIVKITERHQ
+303 NELTRKITEKHG
-315 IRLDRVFETVFV
+315 IKLDSVFEIVFV

-339 NPKELGQAPFP
+339 DPKELGQAPFP

-356 LNFKSKDIGLNL
+356 LNIKSEDIGIILNP
-368 NLEGYVYTI
+368 ESYVYTV

-388 ASVIIAEQPQ
+388 ASVLIAEQPQ
-398 KLENTTTLL
+398 KLKDTTTLL
-407 VDIGTNAEILLAKGE
+407 IDIGTNAEILLAKGE

-444 RAASGA
+444 RAAPGA
-450 IERVRIDPISKE
+450 IERVRIDPITKE
-462 PSFKVIGCEQWS
+462 PRFKVIGCEQWS
-474 NDKGFKENVSKVGI
+474 NEEGFSENVSKVGV

-512 GLIGSGAQTGSNR
+512 GLIGSAAQTGSNR
-525 CISSDRTNS
+525 CTSSERTNS
-534 YLLYSDSKVSLSIT
+534 YLLYSDNKVSLSIT

-565 FKILLEKSRI
+565 FKILLEKSRV
-575 NRIDNIVLAG
+575 NRIDSILLAG

-604 AKVSQIV
+604 AQVSQIV

-616 AGAGAIIALLDKE
+616 AGAGAIIALLDVS
-629 SRKEISSI
+629 SRREISSL
-637 VKRVQ
+637 VRKVH

-650 TFQKHFM
+650 SFQKHFV
-657 EGSSFPNES
+657 EGSAFPDNS
-666 SIHPELFKFKNIPD
+666 STHPELFKLKELPN
-680 VNFNQKRQRRSAR
+680 VNFNQKRLRRQR

>member
-1 MAPLVQEL
+1 MENR
-9 QEDDGKKH
+9 
-17 KIIYMDDKN
+17 N
-26 SFATIVFT
+26 SLATIVFT

-49 EAAQTLSVDLNSICG
+49 EAAQKLSVDLNSICG
-64 ARGRCSKCQVEPT
+64 ARGRCSKCQVELT
-77 FGEFSKLNILSK
+77 FGEFNKLNIRSK
-89 HVSVS
+89 ETSVS
-94 DRNDTEI
+94 ERNETEL
-101 IYRNKFHLS
+101 IYRTKFHLS

-149 SLNTSVKAFYI
+149 SLNTSVKAFYVQ
-160 EVSEPQLDSLESDFD
+160 VSEPQLDSLESDFE
-175 RLRASLKKD
+175 RLKISLKDD
-184 WNVEEVTCSI
+184 WNIQGVTCSVR
-194 NVLKDLQEKLRK
+194 VLKDLQEKLRR
-206 GNWKV
+206 GNWGITV
-211 TILLYYMGNSA
+211 LLYYKENTV

-235 PAFGLAID
+235 PAFGVAID

-261 IGSMGIMN
+261 VGSMGIMN
-269 PQIRFGE
+269 PQIRYGE

-291 LATLNR
+291 LATLNNS
-297 VVIEGL
+297 VIQGI
-303 NELIVKITERHQ
+303 NELTRKIAEKHG
-315 IRLDRVFETVFV
+315 IKLDSVFEIVFV

-339 NPKELGQAPFP
+339 DPKELGQAPFP

-356 LNFKSKDIGLNL
+356 LTIKSKDIGIILNP
-368 NLEGYVYTI
+368 ESYVYTV

-388 ASVIIAEQPQ
+388 ASVLIAEQPQ
-398 KLENTTTLL
+398 KLKDTTTLL
-407 VDIGTNAEILLAKGE
+407 IDIGTNAEILLAKGE

-444 RAASGA
+444 RAAPGA
-450 IERVRIDPISKE
+450 IERVRIDPITKE
-462 PSFKVIGCEQWS
+462 PRFKVIGCEQWS
-474 NDKGFKENVSKVGI
+474 NEEGFSENVSGVGV

-512 GLIGSGAQTGSNR
+512 GLIGSAAQTGSNR
-525 CISSDRTNS
+525 CTSSERTNS
-534 YLLYSDSKVSLSIT
+534 YLLYSDNKVSLSIT

-565 FKILLEKSRI
+565 FKILLEKSRV
-575 NRIDNIVLAG
+575 NRIDSILLAG

-604 AKVSQIV
+604 AQVSQIV

-616 AGAGAIIALLDKE
+616 AGAGAIIALLDVS
-629 SRKEISSI
+629 SRREISSL
-637 VKRVQ
+637 VRKVH

-650 TFQKHFM
+650 SFQKHFV
-657 EGSSFPNES
+657 EGSSFPNNS
-666 SIHPELFKFKNIPD
+666 STHPELFKFKELPN
-680 VNFNQKRQRRSAR
+680 VNFNQKRQRRHR

>member
-1 MAPLVQEL
+1 MENR
-9 QEDDGKKH
+9 
-17 KIIYMDDKN
+17 N
-26 SFATIVFT
+26 SSATIVFT

-49 EAAQTLSVDLNSICG
+49 EAAQKFSVDLNSICG
-64 ARGRCSKCQVEPT
+64 ARGRCSKCQVELT
-77 FGEFSKLNILSK
+77 FGEFNKLNIRSK
-89 HVSVS
+89 ETSVS
-94 DRNDTEI
+94 ERNETEL
-101 IYRNKFHLS
+101 IYRTKFHLS

-127 DVPEDS
+127 DVPADS

-149 SLNTSVKAFYI
+149 SLNTSVKAFYVQ
-160 EVSEPQLDSLESDFD
+160 VSEPQLDSLESDFE
-175 RLRASLKKD
+175 RLKISLKDD
-184 WNVEEVTCSI
+184 WNIQGVTCSVR
-194 NVLKDLQEKLRK
+194 VLKDLQEKLRR
-206 GNWKV
+206 GNWGITV
-211 TILLYYMGNSA
+211 LLYYKENTV

-235 PAFGLAID
+235 PAFGVAID

-261 IGSMGIMN
+261 VGSMGIMN
-269 PQIRFGE
+269 PQIRYGE

-291 LATLNR
+291 LATLNSS
-297 VVIEGL
+297 VIQGI
-303 NELIVKITERHQ
+303 NELTRKIAEKHG
-315 IRLDRVFETVFV
+315 IKLDRVFDIVFV
-327 ANPIMHHLLLGI
+327 ATPIMHHLLLGI
-339 NPKELGQAPFP
+339 DPKELGQAPFP

-356 LNFKSKDIGLNL
+356 LNIKSEDIGIILNP
-368 NLEGYVYTI
+368 ESYVYTV

-388 ASVIIAEQPQ
+388 ASVLIAEQPQ
-398 KLENTTTLL
+398 KLKDTTTLL
-407 VDIGTNAEILLAKGE
+407 IDIGTNAEILLARGE
-422 EIFACSCPTGPALE
+422 EVFACSCPTGPALE

-444 RAASGA
+444 RAAPGA
-450 IERVRIDPISKE
+450 IERVRIDPITKE
-462 PSFKVIGCEQWS
+462 PRFKVIGCEQWS
-474 NDKGFKENVSKVGI
+474 NEEGFSENVSRVGV

-512 GLIGSGAQTGSNR
+512 GLIGSAAQTGSNR
-525 CISSDRTNS
+525 CTSSERTNS
-534 YLLYSDSKVSLSIT
+534 YLLYSDNKVSLSIT

-565 FKILLEKSRI
+565 FKILLEKSRV
-575 NRIDNIVLAG
+575 NRIDSILLAG

-616 AGAGAIIALLDKE
+616 AGAGAIIALLDVS
-629 SRKEISSI
+629 SRREISSL
-637 VKRVQ
+637 VRKVH

-650 TFQKHFM
+650 SFQKHFV
-657 EGSSFPNES
+657 EGSGFPDNS
-666 SIHPELFKFKNIPD
+666 ATHPELFKLKKLPN
-680 VNFNQKRQRRSAR
+680 VNFNRKRLRRQR

>member
-1 MAPLVQEL
+1 MEN
-9 QEDDGKKH
+9 
-17 KIIYMDDKN
+17 KN
-26 SFATIVFT
+26 SLATIVFT
-34 PSGIRGRVKKGTTIL
+34 PSGIRGLVKKGTTIL
-49 EAAQTLSVDLNSICG
+49 EAAQKLSVDLNSICG
-64 ARGRCSKCQVEPT
+64 ARGRCSKCQVQPT
-77 FGEFSKLNILSK
+77 FGEFNKLNIRSK
-89 HVSVS
+89 ETSVS
-94 DRNDTEI
+94 EKNETEF

-149 SLNTSVKAFYI
+149 SLNTSVKAFYVQ
-160 EVSEPQLDSLESDFD
+160 VSEPQLDSLESDFE
-175 RLRASLKKD
+175 RLRISLKND
-184 WNVEEVTCSI
+184 WNIQEVTCS
-194 NVLKDLQEKLRK
+194 VHLLKGLQEKLRR
-206 GNWKV
+206 GNWEITV
-211 TILLYYMGNSA
+211 LLYFKENTI
-222 PEIVDIHSGYSEI
+222 PEILDIHSGYSEI

-269 PQIRFGE
+269 PQIRYGE

-291 LATLNR
+291 LATLNNS
-297 VVIEGL
+297 VIEGI
-303 NELIVKITERHQ
+303 NELTRKIAEKHE
-315 IRLDRVFETVFV
+315 IKLDSVFEIVFV

-339 NPKELGQAPFP
+339 DPKELGQAPFP
-350 LAFSDS
+350 LALSDS
-356 LNFKSKDIGLNL
+356 LTIKSKDIGIILNP
-368 NLEGYVYTI
+368 ESYVYTV

-388 ASVIIAEQPQ
+388 ASVLIAEQPQ
-398 KLENTTTLL
+398 KLKDTTTLL
-407 VDIGTNAEILLAKGE
+407 IDIGTNAEILLAKGE

-444 RAASGA
+444 RAAPGA
-450 IERVRIDPISKE
+450 IERVRIDPITKE
-462 PSFKVIGCEQWS
+462 PRFKVIGCEQWS
-474 NDKGFKENVSKVGI
+474 NEKEFSENISGVGV

-512 GLIGSGAQTGSNR
+512 GLIGSAAQTGSNR
-525 CISSDRTNS
+525 CTSSERTNT
-534 YLLYSDSKVSLSIT
+534 YLLYSDNKVSLSIT

-565 FKILLEKSRI
+565 FKILLEKSKV
-575 NRIDNIVLAG
+575 NRIDSILLAG

-604 AKVSQIV
+604 AQVSQIV

-616 AGAGAIIALLDKE
+616 AGAGAIIALLDVS
-629 SRKEISSI
+629 SRREISSL
-637 VKRVQ
+637 VRKVH

-650 TFQKHFM
+650 SFQKHFV
-657 EGSSFPNES
+657 EGSAFPDNS
-666 SIHPELFKFKNIPD
+666 SSHPELFKIKELPN
-680 VNFNQKRQRRSAR
+680 VNFNQKRLRRQR

>member
-1 MAPLVQEL
+1 MENR
-9 QEDDGKKH
+9 
-17 KIIYMDDKN
+17 N
-26 SFATIVFT
+26 SSATIVFT

-49 EAAQTLSVDLNSICG
+49 EAAQKFSVDLNSICG
-64 ARGRCSKCQVEPT
+64 ARGRCSKCQIELT
-77 FGEFSKLNILSK
+77 FGEFNKLNIRSK
-89 HVSVS
+89 ETSVS
-94 DRNDTEI
+94 ERNETEL
-101 IYRNKFHLS
+101 IYRTKFHLS

-138 IIKKETNLRDF
+138 IIKKETSLRDF
-149 SLNTSVKAFYI
+149 SLNTSVKAFYVQ
-160 EVSEPQLDSLESDFD
+160 VSEPQLDSLESDFE
-175 RLRASLKKD
+175 RLKISLKDD
-184 WNVEEVTCSI
+184 WNIQGVTCSVR
-194 NVLKDLQEKLRK
+194 VLKDLQEKLRR
-206 GNWKV
+206 GNWGITV
-211 TILLYYMGNSA
+211 LLYYKENTV

-235 PAFGLAID
+235 PAFGVAID

-261 IGSMGIMN
+261 VGSMGIMN
-269 PQIRFGE
+269 PQIRYGE

-291 LATLNR
+291 LATLNNS
-297 VVIEGL
+297 VIQGI
-303 NELIVKITERHQ
+303 NELTRKIAEKHG
-315 IRLDRVFETVFV
+315 IKLDSVFEIVFV

-339 NPKELGQAPFP
+339 DPKELGQAPFP
-350 LAFSDS
+350 LALSDS
-356 LNFKSKDIGLNL
+356 LTIKSKDIGIILNP
-368 NLEGYVYTI
+368 ESYVYTV

-388 ASVIIAEQPQ
+388 ASVLIAEQPQ
-398 KLENTTTLL
+398 KLKDTTTLL
-407 VDIGTNAEILLAKGE
+407 IDIGTNAEILLAKGE

-444 RAASGA
+444 RAAPGA
-450 IERVRIDPISKE
+450 IERVRIDPITKE
-462 PSFKVIGCEQWS
+462 PRFKVIGCEQWS
-474 NDKGFKENVSKVGI
+474 NEEGFSENVSGVGV

-512 GLIGSGAQTGSNR
+512 GLIGSAAQTGSNR
-525 CISSDRTNS
+525 CTSSERTNS
-534 YLLYSDSKVSLSIT
+534 YLLYSDNKVSLSIT

-565 FKILLEKSRI
+565 FKILLEKSRV
-575 NRIDNIVLAG
+575 NRIDSILLAG

-604 AKVSQIV
+604 AQVSQIV

-616 AGAGAIIALLDKE
+616 AGAGAIIALLDVS
-629 SRKEISSI
+629 SRREISSL
-637 VKRVQ
+637 VRKVH

-650 TFQKHFM
+650 SFQKHFV
-657 EGSSFPNES
+657 EGSAFPDNS
-666 SIHPELFKFKNIPD
+666 SSHPELFKLKELPN
-680 VNFNQKRQRRSAR
+680 VNFNQKRLRRQR

>member
-1 MAPLVQEL
+1 MEN
-9 QEDDGKKH
+9 
-17 KIIYMDDKN
+17 KN
-26 SFATIVFT
+26 SSATIVFT

-49 EAAQTLSVDLNSICG
+49 EAAQKFSVDLNSICG
-64 ARGRCSKCQVEPT
+64 ARGRCSKCQVELT
-77 FGEFSKLNILSK
+77 FGEFNKLNIHSK
-89 HVSVS
+89 ETNVSE
-94 DRNDTEI
+94 RNETEL
-101 IYRNKFHLS
+101 IYRTKFHLS

-149 SLNTSVKAFYI
+149 SLNTSVKAFYVQ
-160 EVSEPQLDSLESDFD
+160 VSEPQLDSLESDFE
-175 RLRASLKKD
+175 RLKISLKDD
-184 WNVEEVTCSI
+184 WNIQGVTCSVR
-194 NVLKDLQEKLRK
+194 VLKDLQEKLRR
-206 GNWKV
+206 GNWGITV
-211 TILLYYMGNSA
+211 LLYYKENTV

-235 PAFGLAID
+235 PAFGVAID

-261 IGSMGIMN
+261 VGSMGIMN
-269 PQIRFGE
+269 PQIRYGE

-291 LATLNR
+291 LATLNNS
-297 VVIEGL
+297 VIQGI
-303 NELIVKITERHQ
+303 NELTRKIAEKHG
-315 IRLDRVFETVFV
+315 IKLDSVFEIVFV

-339 NPKELGQAPFP
+339 DPKELGQAPFP

-356 LNFKSKDIGLNL
+356 LNIKSEDIGIILNP
-368 NLEGYVYTI
+368 ESYVYTV

-388 ASVIIAEQPQ
+388 ASVLIAEQPQ
-398 KLENTTTLL
+398 KLKDTTTLL
-407 VDIGTNAEILLAKGE
+407 IDIGTNAEILLAKGE

-436 GAQISAGQ
+436 GAQISSGQ
-444 RAASGA
+444 RAAPGA
-450 IERVRIDPISKE
+450 IERVRIDPITKE
-462 PSFKVIGCEQWS
+462 PRFKVIGCEQWS
-474 NDKGFKENVSKVGI
+474 NEEGFSENVSGVGV

-512 GLIGSGAQTGSNR
+512 GLIGSAAQTGSNR
-525 CISSDRTNS
+525 CTSSERTNS
-534 YLLYSDSKVSLSIT
+534 YLLYSDDKVSLSIT

-565 FKILLEKSRI
+565 FKILLEKSRV
-575 NRIDNIVLAG
+575 NRIDSILLAG

-604 AKVSQIV
+604 AQVSQIV

-616 AGAGAIIALLDKE
+616 AGAGAIIALLDVS
-629 SRKEISSI
+629 SRREISSL
-637 VKRVQ
+637 VRKVH

-650 TFQKHFM
+650 SFQKHFV
-657 EGSSFPNES
+657 EGSAFPDNGS
-666 SIHPELFKFKNIPD
+666 SHPELFKLKELPN
-680 VNFNQKRQRRSAR
+680 VNFNQKRLRRQR

>member
-1 MAPLVQEL
+1 MENR
-9 QEDDGKKH
+9 
-17 KIIYMDDKN
+17 N
-26 SFATIVFT
+26 SSATIVFT

-49 EAAQTLSVDLNSICG
+49 EAAQKFSVDLNSICG
-64 ARGRCSKCQVEPT
+64 ARGRCSKCQIELT
-77 FGEFSKLNILSK
+77 FGEFNKLNIRSK
-89 HVSVS
+89 ETSVS
-94 DRNDTEI
+94 ERNETEL
-101 IYRNKFHLS
+101 IYRTKFHLS

-149 SLNTSVKAFYI
+149 SLNTSVKAFYVQ
-160 EVSEPQLDSLESDFD
+160 VSEPQLDSLESDFE
-175 RLRASLKKD
+175 RLKISLKDD
-184 WNVEEVTCSI
+184 WNIQGVTCGVR
-194 NVLKDLQEKLRK
+194 VLKDLQEKLRR
-206 GNWKV
+206 GSWGITV
-211 TILLYYMGNSA
+211 LLYYKENTV

-235 PAFGLAID
+235 PAFGVAID

-261 IGSMGIMN
+261 VGSMGIMN
-269 PQIRFGE
+269 PQIRYGE

-291 LATLNR
+291 LATLNNS
-297 VVIEGL
+297 VIQGI
-303 NELIVKITERHQ
+303 NELTRKIAEKHG
-315 IRLDRVFETVFV
+315 IKLDSVFEIVFV

-339 NPKELGQAPFP
+339 DPKELGQAPFP
-350 LAFSDS
+350 LALSDS
-356 LNFKSKDIGLNL
+356 LTIKSKDIGIILNP
-368 NLEGYVYTI
+368 ESYVYTV

-388 ASVIIAEQPQ
+388 ASVLIAEQPQ
-398 KLENTTTLL
+398 KLKDTTTLL
-407 VDIGTNAEILLAKGE
+407 IDIGTNAEILLAKGE

-444 RAASGA
+444 RAAPGA
-450 IERVRIDPISKE
+450 IERVRIDPITKE
-462 PSFKVIGCEQWS
+462 PRFKVIGCEQWS
-474 NDKGFKENVSKVGI
+474 NEEGFSENVSGVGV

-512 GLIGSGAQTGSNR
+512 GLIGSAAQTGSNR
-525 CISSDRTNS
+525 CTSSERTNS
-534 YLLYSDSKVSLSIT
+534 YLLYSDNKVSLSIT

-565 FKILLEKSRI
+565 FKILLEKSRV
-575 NRIDNIVLAG
+575 NRIDSILLAG

-604 AKVSQIV
+604 AQVSQIV

-616 AGAGAIIALLDKE
+616 AGAGAIIALLDVS
-629 SRKEISSI
+629 SRREISSL
-637 VKRVQ
+637 VRKVH

-650 TFQKHFM
+650 SFQKHFV
-657 EGSSFPNES
+657 EGSAFPDNS
-666 SIHPELFKFKNIPD
+666 STHPELFKLKELPN
-680 VNFNQKRQRRSAR
+680 VNFNQKRLRRQR

>member
-1 MAPLVQEL
+1 MENR
-9 QEDDGKKH
+9 
-17 KIIYMDDKN
+17 N
-26 SFATIVFT
+26 SSATVVFT

-49 EAAQTLSVDLNSICG
+49 EAAQKFSVDLNSICG
-64 ARGRCSKCQVEPT
+64 ARGRCSKCQVELT
-77 FGEFSKLNILSK
+77 FGEFNKLNIRSK
-89 HVSVS
+89 ETSVS
-94 DRNDTEI
+94 ERNETEL
-101 IYRNKFHLS
+101 IYRTKFHLS

-138 IIKKETNLRDF
+138 IIKKETSLRDF
-149 SLNTSVKAFYI
+149 SLNTSVKAFYVQ
-160 EVSEPQLDSLESDFD
+160 VSEPQLDSLESDFE
-175 RLRASLKKD
+175 RLKISLKDD
-184 WNVEEVTCSI
+184 WNIQGVTCSVR
-194 NVLKDLQEKLRK
+194 VLKDLQEKLRR
-206 GNWKV
+206 GNWGITV
-211 TILLYYMGNSA
+211 LLYYKENTV

-235 PAFGLAID
+235 PAFGVAID

-261 IGSMGIMN
+261 VGSMGIMN
-269 PQIRFGE
+269 PQIRYGE

-291 LATLNR
+291 LATLNNS
-297 VVIEGL
+297 VIQGI
-303 NELIVKITERHQ
+303 NELTRKIAEKHG
-315 IRLDRVFETVFV
+315 IKLDSVFEIVFV

-339 NPKELGQAPFP
+339 DPKELGQAPFP

-356 LNFKSKDIGLNL
+356 LNIKSEDIGIILNP
-368 NLEGYVYTI
+368 ESYVYTV

-388 ASVIIAEQPQ
+388 ASVLIAEQPQ
-398 KLENTTTLL
+398 KLKDTTTLL
-407 VDIGTNAEILLAKGE
+407 IDIGTNAEILLAKGE

-444 RAASGA
+444 RAAPGA
-450 IERVRIDPISKE
+450 IERVRIDPITKE
-462 PSFKVIGCEQWS
+462 PRFKVIGCEQWS
-474 NDKGFKENVSKVGI
+474 NEEGFSENVSGVGV

-512 GLIGSGAQTGSNR
+512 GLIGSAAQTGSNR
-525 CISSDRTNS
+525 CTSSERTNS
-534 YLLYSDSKVSLSIT
+534 YLLYSDNKVSLSIT

-565 FKILLEKSRI
+565 FKILLEKSRV
-575 NRIDNIVLAG
+575 NRIDSILLAG

-604 AKVSQIV
+604 AQVSQIV

-616 AGAGAIIALLDKE
+616 AGAGAIIALLDVS
-629 SRKEISSI
+629 SRREISSL
-637 VKRVQ
+637 VRKVH

-650 TFQKHFM
+650 SFQKHFV
-657 EGSSFPNES
+657 EGSAFPDNS
-666 SIHPELFKFKNIPD
+666 STHPELFKLKELPN
-680 VNFNQKRQRRSAR
+680 VNFNQKRLRRQR

>member
-1 MAPLVQEL
+1 MENR
-9 QEDDGKKH
+9 
-17 KIIYMDDKN
+17 N
-26 SFATIVFT
+26 SSATIVFT

-49 EAAQTLSVDLNSICG
+49 EAAQKFSVDLNSICG
-64 ARGRCSKCQVEPT
+64 ARGRCSKCQVELT
-77 FGEFSKLNILSK
+77 FGEFNKLNIRSK
-89 HVSVS
+89 ETSVS
-94 DRNDTEI
+94 ERNETEL
-101 IYRNKFHLS
+101 IYRTKFHLS

-127 DVPEDS
+127 VVPEDS

-149 SLNTSVKAFYI
+149 SLNTSVKAFYVQ
-160 EVSEPQLDSLESDFD
+160 VSEPQLDSLESDFE
-175 RLRASLKKD
+175 RLKISLKDD
-184 WNVEEVTCSI
+184 WNIQGVTCSVRI
-194 NVLKDLQEKLRK
+194 LKDLQEKLRR
-206 GNWKV
+206 GNWGITV
-211 TILLYYMGNSA
+211 LLYYKENTV

-235 PAFGLAID
+235 PAFGVAID

-261 IGSMGIMN
+261 VGSMGIMN
-269 PQIRFGE
+269 PQIRYGE

-291 LATLNR
+291 LATLNNS
-297 VVIEGL
+297 VIQGI
-303 NELIVKITERHQ
+303 NELTRKIAEKHE
-315 IRLDRVFETVFV
+315 IKLDSVFEIVFV

-339 NPKELGQAPFP
+339 DPKELGQAPFP
-350 LAFSDS
+350 LALSDS
-356 LNFKSKDIGLNL
+356 LTIKSKDIGIILNP
-368 NLEGYVYTI
+368 ESYVYTV

-388 ASVIIAEQPQ
+388 ASVLIAEQPQ
-398 KLENTTTLL
+398 KLKDTTTLL
-407 VDIGTNAEILLAKGE
+407 IDIGTNAEILLARGE

-444 RAASGA
+444 RAAPGA
-450 IERVRIDPISKE
+450 IERVRIDPITKE
-462 PSFKVIGCEQWS
+462 PRFKVIGCEQWS
-474 NDKGFKENVSKVGI
+474 NEEGFSENVSGVGV

-512 GLIGSGAQTGSNR
+512 GLIGSAAQTGSNR
-525 CISSDRTNS
+525 CTSSERTNS
-534 YLLYSDSKVSLSIT
+534 YLLYSDNKVSLSIT

-565 FKILLEKSRI
+565 FKILLEKSRV
-575 NRIDNIVLAG
+575 NRIDSILLAG

-604 AKVSQIV
+604 AQVSQIV

-616 AGAGAIIALLDKE
+616 AGAGAIIALLDVS
-629 SRKEISSI
+629 SRREISS
-637 VKRVQ
+637 VVRKVH

-650 TFQKHFM
+650 NFQKHFV
-657 EGSSFPNES
+657 EGSAFPDNS
-666 SIHPELFKFKNIPD
+666 SSHPELFKIKELPN
-680 VNFNQKRQRRSAR
+680 VNFNQKRLRRQR

>member
-1 MAPLVQEL
+1 MENR
-9 QEDDGKKH
+9 
-17 KIIYMDDKN
+17 N
-26 SFATIVFT
+26 SSATIVFT

-49 EAAQTLSVDLNSICG
+49 EAAQKFSVDLNSICG
-64 ARGRCSKCQVEPT
+64 ARGRCSKCQVELT
-77 FGEFSKLNILSK
+77 FGEFNKLNIRSK
-89 HVSVS
+89 ETSVS
-94 DRNDTEI
+94 ERNETEL
-101 IYRNKFHLS
+101 IYRTKFHLS

-149 SLNTSVKAFYI
+149 SLNTSVKAFYVQ
-160 EVSEPQLDSLESDFD
+160 VSEPQLDSLESDFE
-175 RLRASLKKD
+175 RLKISLKDD
-184 WNVEEVTCSI
+184 WNIQGVTCSVR
-194 NVLKDLQEKLRK
+194 VLKDLQEKLRR
-206 GNWKV
+206 GNWGITV
-211 TILLYYMGNSA
+211 LLYYKENTV

-235 PAFGLAID
+235 PAFGVAID

-261 IGSMGIMN
+261 VGSMGIMN
-269 PQIRFGE
+269 PQIRYGE

-291 LATLNR
+291 LATLNNS
-297 VVIEGL
+297 VIQGI
-303 NELIVKITERHQ
+303 NELTRKIAEKHG
-315 IRLDRVFETVFV
+315 IKLDSVFEIVFV

-339 NPKELGQAPFP
+339 DPKELGQAPFP
-350 LAFSDS
+350 LVFSDS
-356 LNFKSKDIGLNL
+356 LNIKSKDIGLIL
-368 NLEGYVYTI
+368 NPESYVYTV

-388 ASVIIAEQPQ
+388 ASVLIAEQPE
-398 KLENTTTLL
+398 KLKDTTTLL
-407 VDIGTNAEILLAKGE
+407 IDIGTNAEILLAKGE

-444 RAASGA
+444 RAAPGA
-450 IERVRIDPISKE
+450 IERVRIDPITKE
-462 PSFKVIGCEQWS
+462 PRFKVIGCEQWS
-474 NDKGFKENVSKVGI
+474 NEEGFSENVSGVGV

-512 GLIGSGAQTGSNR
+512 GLIGSAAQTGSNR
-525 CISSDRTNS
+525 CTSSERTNS
-534 YLLYSDSKVSLSIT
+534 YLLYSDNKVSLSIT

-565 FKILLEKSRI
+565 FKILLEKSRV
-575 NRIDNIVLAG
+575 NRIDSILLAG

-604 AKVSQIV
+604 AQVSQIV

-616 AGAGAIIALLDKE
+616 AGAGAIIALLDVS
-629 SRKEISSI
+629 SRREISSL
-637 VKRVQ
+637 VRKVH

-650 TFQKHFM
+650 SFQKHFV
-657 EGSSFPNES
+657 EGSSFPNNS
-666 SIHPELFKFKNIPD
+666 STHPELFKFKELPN
-680 VNFNQKRQRRSAR
+680 VNFNQKRQRRQR

>member
-1 MAPLVQEL
+1 MEN
-9 QEDDGKKH
+9 
-17 KIIYMDDKN
+17 KN
-26 SFATIVFT
+26 SLATIVFT

-49 EAAQTLSVDLNSICG
+49 EAAQKLSVDLNSICG
-64 ARGRCSKCQVEPT
+64 ARGRCSKCQVELT
-77 FGEFSKLNILSK
+77 FGEFSKLNIRSK
-89 HVSVS
+89 ETSVS
-94 DRNDTEI
+94 ERNETEI

-149 SLNTSVKAFYI
+149 SLNTSVKAFYVQ
-160 EVSEPQLDSLESDFD
+160 VSEPQLDSLESDFE
-175 RLRASLKKD
+175 RLKISLKDD
-184 WNVEEVTCSI
+184 WNIQGVTCSVR
-194 NVLKDLQEKLRK
+194 VLKDLQEKLRR
-206 GNWKV
+206 GNWGITV
-211 TILLYYMGNSA
+211 LLYYKENTV

-235 PAFGLAID
+235 PAFGVAID

-261 IGSMGIMN
+261 VGSMGIMN
-269 PQIRFGE
+269 PQIRYGE

-291 LATLNR
+291 LATLNNS
-297 VVIEGL
+297 VIQGI
-303 NELIVKITERHQ
+303 NELTRKIAEKHG
-315 IRLDRVFETVFV
+315 IKLDSVFEIVFV

-339 NPKELGQAPFP
+339 DPKELGQAPFP
-350 LAFSDS
+350 LALSDS
-356 LNFKSKDIGLNL
+356 LTIKSKDIGIILNP
-368 NLEGYVYTI
+368 ESYVYTV

-388 ASVIIAEQPQ
+388 ASVLIAEQPQ
-398 KLENTTTLL
+398 KLKDTTTLL
-407 VDIGTNAEILLAKGE
+407 IDIGTNAEILLAKGE

-444 RAASGA
+444 RAAPGA
-450 IERVRIDPISKE
+450 IERVRIDPITKE
-462 PSFKVIGCEQWS
+462 PRFKVIGCEQWS
-474 NDKGFKENVSKVGI
+474 NEKEFSENISGVGV

-512 GLIGSGAQTGSNR
+512 GLIGSAAQTGSNR
-525 CISSDRTNS
+525 CTSSERTNS
-534 YLLYSDSKVSLSIT
+534 YLLYSDNKVSLSIT

-565 FKILLEKSRI
+565 FKILLEKSRV
-575 NRIDNIVLAG
+575 NRIDSILLAG

-604 AKVSQIV
+604 AQVSQIV

-616 AGAGAIIALLDKE
+616 AGAGAIIALLDVS
-629 SRKEISSI
+629 SRREISSL
-637 VKRVQ
+637 VRKVH

-650 TFQKHFM
+650 SFQKHFV
-657 EGSSFPNES
+657 EGSAFPDNS
-666 SIHPELFKFKNIPD
+666 STHPELFKLKELPN
-680 VNFNQKRQRRSAR
+680 VNFNQKRLRRQR

>member
-1 MAPLVQEL
+1 MENR
-9 QEDDGKKH
+9 
-17 KIIYMDDKN
+17 N
-26 SFATIVFT
+26 SSATIVFT

-49 EAAQTLSVDLNSICG
+49 EAAQKFSVDLNSICG
-64 ARGRCSKCQVEPT
+64 ARGRCSKCQVELT
-77 FGEFSKLNILSK
+77 FGEFNKLNIRSK
-89 HVSVS
+89 ETSVS
-94 DRNDTEI
+94 ERNETEL

-127 DVPEDS
+127 DVPEES

-149 SLNTSVKAFYI
+149 SLNTSVKAFYVQ
-160 EVSEPQLDSLESDFD
+160 VSEPQLDSLESDFE
-175 RLRASLKKD
+175 RLKISLKDD
-184 WNVEEVTCSI
+184 WNIQGVTCSVR
-194 NVLKDLQEKLRK
+194 VLKDLQEKLRR
-206 GNWKV
+206 GNWGITV
-211 TILLYYMGNSA
+211 LLYYKENTV

-235 PAFGLAID
+235 PAFGVAID

-261 IGSMGIMN
+261 VGSMGIMN
-269 PQIRFGE
+269 PQIRYGE

-291 LATLNR
+291 LATLNNS
-297 VVIEGL
+297 VIQGI
-303 NELIVKITERHQ
+303 NELTRKIAEKHG
-315 IRLDRVFETVFV
+315 IKLDSVFEIVFV

-339 NPKELGQAPFP
+339 DPKELGQAPFP

-356 LNFKSKDIGLNL
+356 LNIKSEDIGIILNP
-368 NLEGYVYTI
+368 ESYVYTV

-388 ASVIIAEQPQ
+388 ASVLIAEQPQ
-398 KLENTTTLL
+398 KLKDTTTLL
-407 VDIGTNAEILLAKGE
+407 IDIGTNAEILLAKGE

-444 RAASGA
+444 RAAPGA
-450 IERVRIDPISKE
+450 IERVRIDPITKE

-474 NDKGFKENVSKVGI
+474 NEEGFSENVSKVGV

-512 GLIGSGAQTGSNR
+512 GLIGSAAQTGSNR
-525 CISSDRTNS
+525 CTSSERTNS
-534 YLLYSDSKVSLSIT
+534 YLLYSDNKVSLSIT

-565 FKILLEKSRI
+565 FKILLEKSRV
-575 NRIDNIVLAG
+575 NRIDSILLAG

-604 AKVSQIV
+604 AQVSQIV

-616 AGAGAIIALLDKE
+616 AGAGAIIALLDVS
-629 SRKEISSI
+629 SRREISSL
-637 VKRVQ
+637 VRKVH

-650 TFQKHFM
+650 SFQKHFV
-657 EGSSFPNES
+657 EGSAFPDNS
-666 SIHPELFKFKNIPD
+666 STHPELFKLKELPN
-680 VNFNQKRQRRSAR
+680 VNFNQKRLRRQR

>member
-1 MAPLVQEL
+1 MENR
-9 QEDDGKKH
+9 
-17 KIIYMDDKN
+17 N
-26 SFATIVFT
+26 SSATIVFT

-49 EAAQTLSVDLNSICG
+49 EAAQKFSVDLNSICG
-64 ARGRCSKCQVEPT
+64 ARGRCSKCQVELT
-77 FGEFSKLNILSK
+77 FGEFNKLNIRSK
-89 HVSVS
+89 ETSVS
-94 DRNDTEI
+94 ERNETEL
-101 IYRNKFHLS
+101 IYRTKFHLS

-138 IIKKETNLRDF
+138 IIKKETSLRDF
-149 SLNTSVKAFYI
+149 SLNTSVKAFYVQ
-160 EVSEPQLDSLESDFD
+160 VSEPQLDSLESDFE
-175 RLRASLKKD
+175 RLKISLKDD
-184 WNVEEVTCSI
+184 WNIQGVTCSVR
-194 NVLKDLQEKLRK
+194 VLKDLQEKLRR
-206 GNWKV
+206 GNWGITV
-211 TILLYYMGNSA
+211 LLYYKENTV

-235 PAFGLAID
+235 PAFGVAID

-261 IGSMGIMN
+261 VGSMGIMN
-269 PQIRFGE
+269 PQIRYGE

-291 LATLNR
+291 LATLNNS
-297 VVIEGL
+297 VIQGI
-303 NELIVKITERHQ
+303 NELTRKIAEKHG
-315 IRLDRVFETVFV
+315 IKLDSVFEIVFV

-339 NPKELGQAPFP
+339 DPKELGQAPFP

-356 LNFKSKDIGLNL
+356 LNIKSEDIGIIINP
-368 NLEGYVYTI
+368 ESYVYTV

-388 ASVIIAEQPQ
+388 ASVLIAEQPQ
-398 KLENTTTLL
+398 KLKDTTTLL
-407 VDIGTNAEILLAKGE
+407 IDIGTNAEILLAKGE

-444 RAASGA
+444 RAAPGA
-450 IERVRIDPISKE
+450 IERVRIDPITKE
-462 PSFKVIGCEQWS
+462 PRFKVIGCEQWS
-474 NDKGFKENVSKVGI
+474 NEEGFSENVSGVGV

-512 GLIGSGAQTGSNR
+512 GLIGSAAQTGSNR
-525 CISSDRTNS
+525 CTSSERTNS
-534 YLLYSDSKVSLSIT
+534 YLLYSDNKVSLSIT

-565 FKILLEKSRI
+565 FKILLEKSRV
-575 NRIDNIVLAG
+575 NRIDSILLAG

-604 AKVSQIV
+604 AQVSQIV

-616 AGAGAIIALLDKE
+616 AGAGAIIALLDVS
-629 SRKEISSI
+629 SRREISSL
-637 VKRVQ
+637 VRKVH

-650 TFQKHFM
+650 SFQKHFV
-657 EGSSFPNES
+657 EGSAFPDNS
-666 SIHPELFKFKNIPD
+666 STHPELFKLKELPN
-680 VNFNQKRQRRSAR
+680 VNFNQKRLRRQR